1 MNGRPRQEAHDA
13 TRPGASDASPDDYC
27 RAVESYLCRRNG
39 GHLVRIVGPSFDCV
53 RGWAQQGIPLKI
65 AMQGIDRC
73 VDRHDAKGGRRRPVR
88 VEFCDGDVLACF
100 DAWRRAIGVPLGS
113 TGGGV
118 VDTPTTESRKTGT
131 LRTHLDRV
139 IARLTAL
146 RGGASRAVGDLLD
159 PIVRELD
166 TIRPAEGALRGAARA
181 TVEVRLRQLDAQLLS
196 GAREVCAAV
205 LPELAREAAEELAPY
220 RERLSRDDYD
230 RACEATID
238 RLVRTRLGL
247 PIVSYE

>member
-1 MNGRPRQEAHDA
+1 MTGRPRQPAHGA
-13 TRPGASDASPDDYC
+13 TRPGAADASPDDYC
-27 RAVESYLCRRNG
+27 RAVESYLCRKNG

-73 VDRHDAKGGRRRPVR
+73 VDRHEAKGGRRRPVR

-113 TGGGV
+113 TEGEAG
-118 VDTPTTESRKTGT
+118 DPPTTESRKTGS

-146 RGGASRAVGDLLD
+146 RGGEARALGDLLD

-166 TIRPAEGALRGAARA
+166 AIRPVDGAPRGAARA
-181 TVEVRLRQLDAQLLS
+181 ALESRLRLLDAQILG
-196 GAREVCAAV
+196 GAREACGAV

-220 RERLSRDDYD
+220 RARLSRDDYD
-230 RACEATID
+230 RAREATID